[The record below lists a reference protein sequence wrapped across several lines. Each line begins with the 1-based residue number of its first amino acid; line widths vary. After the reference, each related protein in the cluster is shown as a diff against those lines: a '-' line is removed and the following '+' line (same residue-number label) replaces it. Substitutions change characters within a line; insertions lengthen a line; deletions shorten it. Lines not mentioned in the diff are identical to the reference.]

1 MRKVAFTVLKVII
14 VATSIAYLY
23 LRLSSEDLE
32 NMASSS
38 FASDGPIHLF
48 YLSIIML
55 FISAGSWWFEAAKW
69 KLLYQKETS
78 LSTLQSL
85 KVVLIALA
93 GGILTPGK
101 IGEYGLRAAAMPKSF
116 RKEAP
121 GKQWLNN
128 FSLTYAGWV
137 IGAVGTFLY
146 AYQSPDVGPLHLSV
160 LVIIGLAGLPV
171 VHIVFYKGAAWIG
184 KKLPSSWSSFWHD
197 LPSGAE
203 LDRSRSRSLIG
214 LSALR
219 YLLFSFGNTLIWWG
233 IGLHPNFLIPFI
245 IIQAAFFTS
254 IFLPVVSLFGVVV
267 RGGIAVALA
276 TPFQI
281 APEGVLLAIFFNW
294 IFQTA
299 LPLSV
304 GLVLLLLHPFDKKQ

>member
-1 MRKVAFTVLKVII
+1 
-14 VATSIAYLY
+14 
-23 LRLSSEDLE
+23 
-32 NMASSS
+32 
-38 FASDGPIHLF
+38 
-48 YLSIIML
+48 
-55 FISAGSWWFEAAKW
+55 
-69 KLLYQKETS
+69 
-78 LSTLQSL
+78 
-85 KVVLIALA
+85 VLIALA

-101 IGEYGLRAAAMPKSF
+101 IGEYGLRAAVMPKSF

-128 FSLTYAGWV
+128 FSLTYAGWI

-146 AYQSPDVGPLHLSV
+146 AYQSPDLGTLHLIV
-160 LVIIGLAGLPV
+160 LAVIGLAGLPV
-171 VHIVFYKGAAWIG
+171 VHLIFYKGAAWLG
-184 KKLPSSWSSFWHD
+184 KKLPASWSSFWHD
-197 LPSGAE
+197 LPSGAQ
-203 LDRSRSRSLIG
+203 LDASRSQSLIV

-219 YLLFSFGNTLIWWG
+219 YLLFSFGNALIWWG
-233 IGLHPNFLIPFI
+233 MGLHPNFLIPVL
-245 IIQAAFFTS
+245 IIQAAFFLS

-281 APEGVLLAIFFNW
+281 APEGVLFAIFFNW

-304 GLVLLLLHPFDKKQ
+304 GLVLLLLHPFDRNQ